1 MKDPYKGRM
10 GRAVVNE
17 AAVRRMR
24 FLHSYKGV
32 SANALAEE
40 YGLGLDACRRILHWK
55 SWRHVSEVGPGAE
68 EADFV
73 PPVLDQATKDAA
85 AESLARLQAKL
96 AGEGLVQPAS
106 PGLEKLQREAAIA
119 ARPARLLEEAQQ
131 LGCPTPGGVVDSG
144 NGGKSPTTDGG
155 KHE

>member
-32 SANALAEE
+32 SADDLAAE
-40 YGLGLDACRRILHWK
+40 YGIGLDACRRILHWK

-68 EADFV
+68 EADFTAAV
-73 PPVLDQATKDAA
+73 PVDAATRDAA

-96 AGEGLVQPAS
+96 EAEGLS
-106 PGLEKLQREAAIA
+106 PGLVRLRQEAAKA
-119 ARPARLLEEAQQ
+119 ARPARLLAEVEN
-131 LGCPTPGGVVDSG
+131 LVDTREGGVVGSHD
-144 NGGKSPTTDGG
+144 GGTPPPTDGG